1 MYIIG
6 GRPLFSQLPFIISM
20 IAHLYGLWVVNCY
33 VDELR
38 TVQLEEKVKEA
49 EEQREQEVR
58 ERSNSYYE
66 VPNGIEAIQKKRL
79 EEGLKGPSD

>member
-79 EEGLKGPSD
+79 EEGL

>member
-49 EEQREQEVR
+49 DEQREREQEER
-58 ERSNSYYE
+58 ETSNSYYE

-79 EEGLKGPSD
+79 EEGL